1 MFFLGLLIVAC
12 GMWAA
17 AHFAGPG
24 FVHHEQVHI
33 LEDPATT
40 VDADGT
46 AIAFDG
52 SGRTGVGYT
61 VAGARWKQDGRPWN
75 DSSPTC
81 LAPGSS
87 GQRVTLGV
95 VEVPPVA
102 DALGGPAVV
111 WLVCHGA
118 PTSTG

>member
-1 MFFLGLLIVAC
+1 MLFLGLLIGAC
-12 GMWAA
+12 GMWVA

-24 FVHHEQVHI
+24 FVRNEQVQI
-33 LEDPATT
+33 LEGKTNG
-40 VDADGT
+40 VNVDGT
-46 AIAFDG
+46 AIGFDG
-52 SGRTGVGYT
+52 SGRTGEGYII
-61 VAGARWKQDGRPWN
+61 AGARWRQDDGPWN
-75 DSSPTC
+75 EGLPTC

-102 DALGGPAVV
+102 DAPGGSAVV

-118 PTSTG
+118 PTDAG